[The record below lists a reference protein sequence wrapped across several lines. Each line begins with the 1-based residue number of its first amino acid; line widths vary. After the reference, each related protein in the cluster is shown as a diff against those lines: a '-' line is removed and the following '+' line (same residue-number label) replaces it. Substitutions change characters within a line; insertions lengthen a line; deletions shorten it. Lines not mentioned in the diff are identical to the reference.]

1 MIRFLYDH
9 TVIMNADQSTANTDH
24 NLPELSVG
32 EISAALKATV
42 EGTFQRVR
50 VRGEVSGF
58 KRAPSGHLYM
68 TLKDKDAV
76 LDAVCW
82 RGTAGRL
89 RMLPEDGLEVIATGR
104 LTIYA
109 GRSKYQIVVESFEV
123 AGEGALLKLLEDR
136 RRQLAAEGL
145 FDEDRKRDL
154 PFLPG
159 VIGVVTSPG
168 GAVIRDILH
177 RLADRF
183 PRHVLVWP
191 VSVQGDGAADQV
203 AAAIAG
209 FNDFSAD
216 GPVPRP
222 DVLIV
227 ARGGGSVED
236 LWAFNEEIVVR
247 AAAAS
252 TIALISAVGHET
264 DTTLIDF
271 AADQRAPTPSA
282 AAEMAVPVR
291 HELRAQV
298 MDGGSRLVSAVN
310 RRVFDGR
317 TRVDGLVRGLPDPRR
332 LVETSAQRLDD
343 WDERLRNSLGVGLQ
357 ARRRDLAAAV
367 ARLRKPDHIIR
378 AGAERVVLETRALDG
393 AMRGLLKDRAARLAE
408 ASALLESYSYERLLE
423 RGFALVTGAD
433 GAPIAS
439 VAGVAA
445 GDNVGLRF
453 SDGSAQAT
461 VTGVGGAIGTPAVS
475 VPPAA
480 KKPAGKRKPKAPDAR
495 QGKLL

>member
-1 MIRFLYDH
+1 
-9 TVIMNADQSTANTDH
+9 MNAEQSTANTEH

-42 EGTFQRVR
+42 ESTFQRVR

-68 TLKDKDAV
+68 TLKDDDAV

-89 RMLPEDGLEVIATGR
+89 RMAPEDGLEVIATGR
-104 LTIYA
+104 LTTYP
-109 GRSKYQIVVESFEV
+109 GRSKYQIVVESFEM
-123 AGEGALLKLLEDR
+123 AGEGALLKLLENR

-145 FDEDRKRDL
+145 FDADRKRDL
-154 PFLPG
+154 PFLPD
-159 VIGVVTSPG
+159 VIGVVTSPT

-183 PRHVLVWP
+183 PRRVLVWP
-191 VSVQGDGAADQV
+191 VLVQGDGAAEQI

-209 FNDFSAD
+209 FNDLTED
-216 GPVPRP
+216 TKIPRP
-222 DVLIV
+222 DLLIV

-252 TIALISAVGHET
+252 DIPLISAVGHET

-271 AADQRAPTPSA
+271 AADQRAPTPTA

-291 HELRAQV
+291 GELRAQV
-298 MDGGSRLVSAVN
+298 MDDATRLVSAMN
-310 RRVFDGR
+310 RQVLDGR
-317 TRVDGLVRGLPDPRR
+317 RRLEGLARGLPDPRR
-332 LVETSAQRLDD
+332 LVEGAAQRLDD
-343 WDERLRNSLGVGLQ
+343 WDERLRNSLGVGLRVRHQ
-357 ARRRDLAAAV
+357 NLAAA
-367 ARLRKPDHIIR
+367 AGRLRKPDHRIR
-378 AGAERVVLETRALDG
+378 SGLERTLGESRALDR
-393 AMRGLLKDRAARLAE
+393 AMRAGLNDRAARLAQ
-408 ASALLESYSYERLLE
+408 ASALLESFSYERLLD
-423 RGFALVTGAD
+423 RGFALVTD
-433 GAPIAS
+433 GDGKPIAS
-439 VAGVAA
+439 VKRVSP
-445 GDNVGLRF
+445 GDDVGLRF
-453 SDGSAQAT
+453 ADGAARAE
-461 VTGVGGAIGTPAVS
+461 VTSIGDRGTARPK
-475 VPPAA
+475 PAA
-480 KKPAGKRKPKAPDAR
+480 KPKPEPKPKKADER